1 MIKRYIIYFVVLA
14 MLLGLGGCML
24 AQPEAGEENVEQRD
38 RLIGCFITT
47 EYIDL
52 FDFDAYFNDHASELV
67 NGGDVTIDST
77 EGYNGRIYAEYYE
90 ETLTGEDGETITT
103 GNYEFPGLEGVAY
116 FAPKIGEGENSY
128 ITFQTGE
135 GLQDVH
141 NAVRSVGDKD
151 THYTELSGRIYV
163 PSGNDRITFYMNPV
177 YQNSEG
183 RVYLCSGQGLQTDI
197 TAGTECAM
205 KLSEETTVTIDGV
218 EYAGGGKVEVWF
230 EVVNVPSRVR
240 IVEMSADGEALAVAE
255 FEPLALPG
263 EYEPREGTAYIILE
277 SFALDGEGG
286 EAVERCVLAPD
297 SEDED
302 IFVMMPGEN
311 GYMTFVY
318 AEVLWGEE

>member
-1 MIKRYIIYFVVLA
+1 MIKRYIIFILILA
-14 MLLGLGGCML
+14 MLLGLCGCTL
-24 AQPEAGEENVEQRD
+24 ARPDAGEENAAQRD

-47 EYIDL
+47 EYLDL
-52 FDFDAYFNDHASELV
+52 FDFEAYFNDHASDFI

-77 EGYNGRIYAEYYE
+77 EGYKGRIYAEYVE
-90 ETLTGEDGETITT
+90 ETVTGEDGETITT

-116 FAPKIGEGENSY
+116 FAPKIGQGDESY

-141 NAVRSVGDKD
+141 NHVKSHNED
-151 THYTELSGRIYV
+151 TYYTELSGRIYV

-177 YQNSEG
+177 YQDSEG

-230 EVVNVPSRVR
+230 EVVNVPYLVRVT
-240 IVEMSADGEALAVAE
+240 EMDGEGNSLATAE

-277 SFALDGEGG
+277 SFALDGDG
-286 EAVERCVLAPD
+286 EEVVERCIIAPD

-302 IFVMMPGEN
+302 IFVMVPGGN
-311 GYMTFVY
+311 GYMTFRY